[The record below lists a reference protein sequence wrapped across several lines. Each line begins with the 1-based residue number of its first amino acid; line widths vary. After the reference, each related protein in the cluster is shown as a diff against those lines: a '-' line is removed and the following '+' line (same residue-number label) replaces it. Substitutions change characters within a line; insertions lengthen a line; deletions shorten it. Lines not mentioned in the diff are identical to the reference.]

1 MLAVIITRRDLQKRV
16 LGNIFHLLLPV
27 CSTRDLL
34 PMSVSQTFQKQKH
47 SNSNLGGKCQK
58 SVRGKSRSDEKLR
71 RDQLILAE
79 IDLATDMDN
88 LDHSGFIFDR
98 QQTEAETL
106 DSKIANEVMK
116 INPAE
121 LKRKINTVEE
131 TQYKKKHPTLEGRQ
145 IMFQIFLFSIIKKNQ
160 EPINLSA
167 SMDVELYDDNVKK
180 DVSIKPGTKHC

>member
-1 MLAVIITRRDLQKRV
+1 
-16 LGNIFHLLLPV
+16 
-27 CSTRDLL
+27 
-34 PMSVSQTFQKQKH
+34 MSVSQTFQKQKH

-58 SVRGKSRSDEKLR
+58 SVRGKSRSDEKLC

-79 IDLATDMDN
+79 IDLATDMEN
-88 LDHSGFIFDR
+88 LDHSVFIFDR

-106 DSKIANEVMK
+106 DSKIANEIMK

-145 IMFQIFLFSIIKKNQ
+145 IMFQIL
-160 EPINLSA
+160 
-167 SMDVELYDDNVKK
+167 
-180 DVSIKPGTKHC
+180 